1 MTNSICSVLIWYMG
15 MKNARKCNNDVR
27 AYTPRSSTT
36 RPRGTMGNRAQR
48 QDEFRPVAP
57 AWLGNESA
65 QKFDAKTALFCLIF
79 QSRKPDKGEVR
90 GSSPPQPTIQ
100 ITRKYAAILTLP
112 LSGDLHQKTVLST
125 ICQLYDWPNRTTL
138 RTLRPFG

>member
-1 MTNSICSVLIWYMG
+1 MG

-36 RPRGTMGNRAQR
+36 GPRGTMGNRAQR
-48 QDEFRPVAP
+48 QDGFRPVAP

-79 QSRKPDKGEVR
+79 QSRKPDKGEVG
-90 GSSPPQPTIQ
+90 GSSPPGPPFKSPLFSLFLFPGIFIKKPFCQPFVNFTIG
-100 ITRKYAAILTLP
+100 RMELH
-112 LSGDLHQKTVLST
+112 SG
-125 ICQLYDWPNRTTL
+125 R
-138 RTLRPFG
+138 

>member
-1 MTNSICSVLIWYMG
+1 MG

-36 RPRGTMGNRAQR
+36 GPRGTMGNRAQR
-48 QDEFRPVAP
+48 QDEFRPVPP

-79 QSRKPDKGEVR
+79 QSRKPDKGEVG
-90 GSSPPQPTIQ
+90 GSSPPRPPIHPVN
-100 ITRKYAAILTLP
+100 TRL
-112 LSGDLHQKTVLST
+112 LSLFPISKNSA
-125 ICQLYDWPNRTTL
+125 
-138 RTLRPFG
+138 

>member
-1 MTNSICSVLIWYMG
+1 MG

-36 RPRGTMGNRAQR
+36 GPRGTRGNRAQR
-48 QDEFRPVAP
+48 QYEFRPVAP

-79 QSRKPDKGEVR
+79 QSRKPDKGEVG
-90 GSSPPQPTIQ
+90 GSSPPRPTIQ
-100 ITRKYAAILTLP
+100 PVNTRLFSLFPISRISVKKP
-112 LSGDLHQKTVLST
+112 F
-125 ICQLYDWPNRTTL
+125 CQPFVNFTFSRMPL
-138 RTLRPFG
+138 RTSPSGAFVAGFAL